1 MKTVRKFLPDM
12 LAVVTFVIIA
22 FVYFLAPVSEGKVLT
37 GVDHSGAIG
46 SGVEMQHYRETHNG
60 ERTRWT
66 NTIFGGMPT
75 YQMAPSY
82 ESSDLLAKAENVYK
96 LWLPDVVSYVFMM
109 LLGFYIMLR
118 AFNFK
123 SWMAALGAILWAFSS
138 YYFIIIAAGHIWKL
152 LTLCFIP
159 PTIGGMVLCYRG
171 KYLWGT
177 AVTGIFMALQI
188 LSNHVQMTYYFMFV
202 IGFMMLAYLIES
214 LTPASP
220 KEKRSFKSWL
230 KASCCFG
237 IGALLGVLVNV
248 SNLFHTWQYTQE
260 SMRSKS
266 ELTAK
271 TKDAKNQTDSGLERS
286 YITAW
291 SYGGDEMLTLMIP
304 NTKGGASVPL
314 SENST
319 AMKKADP
326 NLNYMGIYQAF
337 PQYFGEQPGT
347 SGPVYIGAFVMF
359 MFILGLLIVKGP
371 MKWCLLG
378 ATLLS
383 ILLSLGHNLMWFTDL
398 FLDYVPMYDK
408 FRTVASIL
416 VIAEFTMPLL
426 GLLALKQI
434 VENPDCLHE
443 KKTMRSA
450 YIALG
455 LTAGVCLI
463 LWMFPGFM
471 GSCLSSS
478 DKMGMDQYV
487 AQGYMDRALADQ
499 ILASISKMRQ
509 AMFTSDCLRSFWV
522 IILGASI
529 LLGTVFYMR
538 KSEDKMGTPIPS
550 KVIICI
556 ACCTNILIILKTDT
570 SITFQIIQ
578 SIIVFV
584 LCICIFFIG
593 KTKVSKKTSIAI
605 LGTSLLSVLCLVD
618 MWSVNKRYLND
629 GMFTTPRTTQ
639 QQFPKSGADEAIMQ
653 DPDLYYRVFDLTK
666 GISNAFNSNDAACYH
681 KSIGGYHAAKLRRY
695 QELIEAHIAQEGNVA
710 QAAAFKANGDM
721 TQVNGDSLFPVLNML
736 NMKYM
741 ILPTRQDVEQNG
753 QKQQVT
759 VPVPVENPYANGN
772 AWFASE
778 VKYVDNADDE
788 LAELGKIN
796 TRKTVVANKQYQS
809 LLGEAKTDT
818 TAFAKLT
825 AYEAN
830 ELGYD
835 VTSKQ
840 GGILVFSDIYYP
852 GWTAT
857 IDGQETGIARVDYV
871 LRAIQM
877 PAGQHKVVLKFDPQS
892 VHTTDTIAY
901 IALALLVLMLIAA
914 AAISMR
920 KKPVERLK
928 EKV

>member
-1 MKTVRKFLPDM
+1 MKAVRKFLPDM
-12 LAVVTFVIIA
+12 LAVVAFVIIA

-46 SGVEMQHYRETHNG
+46 SGVEMQHYRDTHNG

-82 ESSDLLAKAENVYK
+82 DSSDLLGKAENVYK

-202 IGFMMLAYLIES
+202 IGFMMLAYLIEAFRKKELKRW
-214 LTPASP
+214 LT
-220 KEKRSFKSWL
+220 
-230 KASCCFG
+230 ASCCFG

-248 SNLFHTWQYTQE
+248 SSLFHTWQYTQE

-271 TKDAKNQTDSGLERS
+271 TKDAKDQTDSGLERS

-314 SENST
+314 QENST
-319 AMKKADP
+319 AMKKADA
-326 NLNYMGIYQAF
+326 NLNYMGIYRAF

-347 SGPVYIGAFVMF
+347 SGPVYIGAFVCF
-359 MFILGLLIVKGP
+359 LFILGLLIVKGP

-378 ATLLS
+378 ATILS
-383 ILLSLGHNLMWFTDL
+383 ILLSLGHNFMWFTDL

-434 VENPDCLHE
+434 IDKPTILQE
-443 KKTMRSA
+443 KSTMRSV

-455 LTAGVCLI
+455 LTAGVCLL
-463 LWMFPGFM
+463 LWLCPSLM
-471 GSCLSSS
+471 GSYVSSS
-478 DKMGMDQYV
+478 DTQGMDQYV
-487 AQGYMDRALADQ
+487 AQGYMDRSMADQ
-499 ILASISKMRQ
+499 ILASIGTMRQ
-509 AMFTSDCLRSFWV
+509 AMFTSDCLRSFF
-522 IILGASI
+522 IILIGFAAMMIYRMGKLKPAVFVTI
-529 LLGTVFYMR
+529 L
-538 KSEDKMGTPIPS
+538 S
-550 KVIICI
+550 IICL
-556 ACCTNILIILKTDT
+556 A
-570 SITFQIIQ
+570 
-578 SIIVFV
+578 
-584 LCICIFFIG
+584 
-593 KTKVSKKTSIAI
+593 
-605 LGTSLLSVLCLVD
+605 D

-629 GMFTTPRTTQ
+629 GMFTTPRTTA
-639 QQFPKSGADEAIMQ
+639 QQFPKSEADELILQ

-666 GISNAFNSNDAACYH
+666 GLSGAFNSNDAACYH

-695 QELIEAHIAQEGNVA
+695 QELIEAHLANEGNVA
-710 QAAAFKANGDM
+710 MTAAAKNGGDL
-721 TQVNGDSLFPVLNML
+721 TQVNGDSLFPALNML

-741 ILPTRQDVEQNG
+741 LLPSRRVVEQNG
-753 QKQQVT
+753 EQHEIT
-759 VPVPVENPYANGN
+759 VPVPVQNPYANGN
-772 AWFASE
+772 AWFVSK

-788 LAELGKIN
+788 LAALGSLN
-796 TRKTVVANKQYQS
+796 TRYTAVANKQFQS
-809 LLGEAKTDT
+809 ILGEAKADT
-818 TAFAKLT
+818 TATAKLAT
-825 AYEAN
+825 YEAN
-830 ELGYD
+830 ELSYD
-835 VTSKQ
+835 VSSKQ
-840 GGILVFSDIYYP
+840 GGVLVFSDIYYP

-857 IDGQETGIARVDYV
+857 IDGQETEIARADYV

-901 IALALLVLMLIAA
+901 IALALLVLMLIG
-914 AAISMR
+914 AIVIASR
-920 KKPVERLK
+920 KREQ
-928 EKV
+928 

>member
-1 MKTVRKFLPDM
+1 MKAVRKFLPDM

-46 SGVEMQHYRETHNG
+46 SGVEMQHYRDTHNG

-82 ESSDLLAKAENVYK
+82 DSSDVLAKAENAYR

-202 IGFMMLAYLIES
+202 IGFMMLAYLIEALRKGEIKRW
-214 LTPASP
+214 LTAT
-220 KEKRSFKSWL
+220 
-230 KASCCFG
+230 CCFG
-237 IGALLGVLVNV
+237 IGALLGVLVNT
-248 SNLFHTWQYTQE
+248 SSLFHTWQYSKE

-271 TKDAKNQTDSGLERS
+271 TKDAKDQTDSGLERS

-319 AMKKADP
+319 AMKKADA
-326 NLNYMGIYQAF
+326 NLNYMGIYRAF

-347 SGPVYIGAFVMF
+347 SGPVYIGAFVCF
-359 MFILGLLIVKGP
+359 LFILGLLIVKGP

-378 ATLLS
+378 ATVLS
-383 ILLSLGHNLMWFTDL
+383 MLLSLGHNFMWFTDL

-434 VENPDCLHE
+434 VDKPEILQE
-443 KKTMRSA
+443 KRTQNSA

-455 LTAGVCLI
+455 LTAGVCLL
-463 LWMFPGFM
+463 LWLCPSLM
-471 GSCLSSS
+471 GSFVSSS
-478 DKMGMDQYV
+478 DTQGMDQYV
-487 AQGYMDRALADQ
+487 AQGYMDRSLADQ
-499 ILASISKMRQ
+499 ILASIGTMRE
-509 AMFTSDCLRSFWV
+509 AMFTSDCLRSFF
-522 IILGASI
+522 IILIGFAALMI
-529 LLGTVFYMR
+529 YKIG
-538 KSEDKMGTPIPS
+538 K
-550 KVIICI
+550 
-556 ACCTNILIILKTDT
+556 LKPA
-570 SITFQIIQ
+570 
-578 SIIVFV
+578 VFV
-584 LCICIFFIG
+584 TI
-593 KTKVSKKTSIAI
+593 
-605 LGTSLLSVLCLVD
+605 LSVICLID

-629 GMFTTPRTTQ
+629 GMFTTPRPTA
-639 QQFPKSGADEAIMQ
+639 QQFPKSEADELILQ
-653 DPDLYYRVFDLTK
+653 DPDPYYRVFDLTK
-666 GISNAFNSNDAACYH
+666 GLSGAFNSNDAACYH

-695 QELIEAHIAQEGNVA
+695 QEVIEAHLVTEGNVA
-710 QAAAFKANGDM
+710 MTAAANHGGDL

-741 ILPTRQDVEQNG
+741 ILPSRRVVEQNG
-753 QKQQVT
+753 EQQEVT
-759 VPVPVENPYANGN
+759 VPVPVQNPYANGN
-772 AWFASE
+772 AWFVSE
-778 VKYVDNADDE
+778 IKYVDNADDE
-788 LAELGKIN
+788 LALLGHIS
-796 TRKTVVANKQYQS
+796 TYRTAVANKQFQS
-809 LLGEAKTDT
+809 ILGQAKADS
-818 TAFAKLT
+818 TATAKLT

-830 ELGYD
+830 ELAYD
-835 VTSKQ
+835 VQSKQ

-857 IDGQETGIARVDYV
+857 IDGQDTEIARADYV

-901 IALALLVLMLIAA
+901 IALALLMLMLIAA
-914 AAISMR
+914 IGWPNC
-920 KKPVERLK
+920 KKKKAE
-928 EKV
+928 